1 MESAEHKKILNKK
14 KAELVQWM
22 REQKEWSD
30 MSIDL
35 SVLKVNELRNMI
47 KVSLSF
53 SNHFYTQ
60 TNYVL
65 GGMYQEKFT
74 GESELAKSIR
84 EGQEETQEPA
94 QMETDSQ
101 ASQVHIF
108 MIYGFIKSR
117 LPTRY
122 NILFYLLFLY
132 FLSYVFR

>member
-53 SNHFYTQ
+53 LNNF
-60 TNYVL
+60 
-65 GGMYQEKFT
+65 
-74 GESELAKSIR
+74 
-84 EGQEETQEPA
+84 
-94 QMETDSQ
+94 
-101 ASQVHIF
+101 
-108 MIYGFIKSR
+108 
-117 LPTRY
+117 
-122 NILFYLLFLY
+122 
-132 FLSYVFR
+132 